1 MLIIFD
7 LDDTLI
13 DTSGTYIP
21 FKLRLALKNMV
32 QAGLN
37 IDSEE
42 EAFAELLRIN
52 VDAGKGKKAIE
63 IFWKQHSENHQI
75 LNIGIQT
82 YYGVTKESFSVNV
95 LDNVISTLKELSK
108 KHILTLVSYGEEQ
121 EQHKKLLSSGINEDF
136 FKRIIIV
143 NNYDKTSYYQELL
156 TEFSV
161 NPHEVLVVGDKFEG
175 DLLPAKNLG
184 MKTVHFMHG
193 RGKINP
199 PSLESV
205 DYQIDNILKVQEI
218 VKELTNLSK

>member
-1 MLIIFD
+1 MSFITDQFIKKIYNFSYP
-7 LDDTLI
+7 TCC
-13 DTSGTYIP
+13 SNWNNPG
-21 FKLRLALKNMV
+21 
-32 QAGLN
+32 
-37 IDSEE
+37 S
-42 EAFAELLRIN
+42 IN
-52 VDAGKGKKAIE
+52 
-63 IFWKQHSENHQI
+63 
-75 LNIGIQT
+75 T
-82 YYGVTKESFSVNV
+82 
-95 LDNVISTLKELSK
+95 
-108 KHILTLVSYGEEQ
+108 
-121 EQHKKLLSSGINEDF
+121 INEYGILLKKF
-136 FKRIIIV
+136 TSIV

-175 DLLPAKNLG
+175 DLFAAKNLG